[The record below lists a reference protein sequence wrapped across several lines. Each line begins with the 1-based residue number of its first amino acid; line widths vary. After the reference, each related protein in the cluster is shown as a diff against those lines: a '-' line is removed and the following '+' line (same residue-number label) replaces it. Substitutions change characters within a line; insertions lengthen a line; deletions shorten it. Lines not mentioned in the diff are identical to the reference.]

1 MTNRSQLY
9 RANHID
15 LGVELEEHLSWKIHI
30 EQVCAKANKS
40 LGFLRRNL
48 SRCSKEVK
56 TQAYLS
62 LVRPQLEYAAAAW
75 DPGFKYLTDMLEM
88 VQRRAVRFVTNTYDR
103 STSITALR
111 KDLGW
116 ATLEDRRKVKRL
128 TLLHK
133 AIHGKVAI
141 KSHFL

>member
-1 MTNRSQLY
+1 MLLLPGT
-9 RANHID
+9 
-15 LGVELEEHLSWKIHI
+15 
-30 EQVCAKANKS
+30 
-40 LGFLRRNL
+40 
-48 SRCSKEVK
+48 
-56 TQAYLS
+56 
-62 LVRPQLEYAAAAW
+62 

-103 STSITALR
+103 SSSITALR

-141 KSHFL
+141 NIAAQRSTRQSRRGNDHRFIPPATYIDAYKFSFHPRTINDWNSLPGSISGIEDEDDFKSAVLDFVIQ